1 MVGSAYRIGIGIDEV
16 ASSVVRL
23 VAAFVIRF
31 VAAFVA
37 LAVVG
42 VVVDGVS
49 VDPIGLPIAALIYA
63 LIMLIA
69 EPALERLLAEGSG
82 WVTRLTG
89 LAATFVAL
97 LVTTLIS
104 DSLEIDG
111 VVAWVLA
118 TVIVWVVGVAAD
130 WIVGRLLFERIAGS
144 PRKRPG

>member
-1 MVGSAYRIGIGIDEV
+1 M
-16 ASSVVRL
+16 RL

-63 LIMLIA
+63 VIMLIA
-69 EPALERLLAEGSG
+69 APALERLLAEGSG
-82 WVTRLTG
+82 WATRLTG

-104 DSLEIDG
+104 DALEIDG
-111 VVAWVLA
+111 LVAWILA
-118 TVIVWVVGVAAD
+118 TLIVWVVAIAAD
-130 WIVGRLLFERIAGS
+130 WIMGRLLFERIAGS
-144 PRKRPG
+144 PRRRPG

>member
-1 MVGSAYRIGIGIDEV
+1 M
-16 ASSVVRL
+16 RL

-49 VDPIGLPIAALIYA
+49 VDPIGLPIAALIDA
-63 LIMLIA
+63 VIMLIA

-82 WVTRLTG
+82 WATRLTG

-104 DSLEIDG
+104 DALEIDG
-111 VVAWVLA
+111 LVAWILA
-118 TVIVWVVGVAAD
+118 TLIVWVVALAAD

-144 PRKRPG
+144 PRRRPG

>member
-1 MVGSAYRIGIGIDEV
+1 VVGSACRIGIDEV

-82 WVTRLTG
+82 WVARLTG

-104 DSLEIDG
+104 DSLEVDG

-118 TVIVWVVGVAAD
+118 TVIVWVVAVAAD

-144 PRKRPG
+144 PRKRSG

>member
-1 MVGSAYRIGIGIDEV
+1 VGAPIELGTGEV
-16 ASSVVRL
+16 ASPAVRL

-63 LIMLIA
+63 VIMLIA

-82 WVTRLTG
+82 WATRLTG

-104 DSLEIDG
+104 DALEIDG
-111 VVAWVLA
+111 LVAWILA
-118 TVIVWVVGVAAD
+118 TLIVWVVALAAD

-144 PRKRPG
+144 PRRRRD